1 MATQKIYLN
10 NDWGFCEVFE
20 EEMLMPDYSGEK
32 LERVRL
38 PHTCKETPFHYFDE
52 NLYQM
57 ICGYRRELFA
67 PVEWEGK
74 QVLLTFEGV
83 GHVSEVYLNGQK
95 VGEHRC
101 GYTAF
106 TVDLSEGL
114 VYGTANSL
122 VVKVNSR
129 EDSNVPPFG
138 FVIDYMTYG
147 GIYREVYLEIKNADN
162 LADVFVRSELLEGG
176 KSAKLISQV
185 TLSQDIVRVAD
196 MVEDAA
202 QEETGKSEVTQSS
215 IKQYIRKHGETEYS
229 YLGEATVT
237 GKLQN
242 CDFTVEDV
250 ALWDVE
256 NPNLYDISTQLWS
269 GEVLLD
275 EKVISF
281 GFRSAEFKEDGFY
294 LNGKKLRIRGLNR
307 HQSYPYVGYAA
318 PKAMQE
324 FDADVLKRELGL
336 NAVRTSHYPQSHHFL
351 NHCDEIGLLVFTEIP
366 GWQHIGDAQW
376 KEQAVENVKDMVRQ
390 YRNHTSI
397 ILWGVRINESQDDDE
412 FYIRTNAAAR
422 ELDPSRP
429 TGGVRNMKKSH
440 LFEDVYTYNDFIHC
454 GDNRGCDPKKA
465 VTSDKTKP
473 YLVSEYNG
481 HMFPTKSFDC
491 EEHRVE
497 HAMRHA
503 NVLDAVAGEEG
514 IAGSFG
520 WCMADYN
527 THKDFGSGDR
537 ICYHGVLDMFRNAK
551 LAASIYACQQE
562 KETILEL
569 SSAMDIGEHPG
580 CTRGSTYIYSNA
592 DSVKMYRNDVF
603 IKEYFPK
610 ESKYRN
616 IKYGPMEID
625 DFIGNTLAQNE
636 KIKPKQAEEIKK
648 ALNTIART
656 GLSHLPASVIWTCAK
671 MILFHGMKPEDAVDL
686 YGKYVGDW
694 GGTSTVYRFEAIKN
708 GEIVKTVVKEPMRKV
723 HLAAQADHYTLKEEN
738 SYDVATIR
746 IQARDENENL
756 LNFFDEP
763 VVLKV
768 EGPAELIGPQIIT
781 MRGGMGGTYLK
792 TTGKSG
798 IVKLSFMNEQTQT
811 MVIEFQVEV

>member
-10 NDWGFCEVFE
+10 NDWGFCEVFDE
-20 EEMLMPDYSGEK
+20 GMLEASYSGEK
-32 LERVRL
+32 LESVRL

-52 NLYQM
+52 HIYQM
-57 ICGYRRELFA
+57 ICGYRKELFA
-67 PVEWEGK
+67 PIEWNGK

-83 GHVSEVYLNGQK
+83 GHVSEVYLNGKQ

-106 TVDLSEGL
+106 TVDLSEWL
-114 VYGTANSL
+114 NYGETNSL

-147 GIYREVYLEIKNADN
+147 GIYREVYLEIKNSCN
-162 LADVFVRSELLEGG
+162 MADVFLRSELGTDG
-176 KSAKLISQV
+176 KRVKLISQV
-185 TLSQDIVRVAD
+185 TLSQDKVQVAD
-196 MVEDAA
+196 TMKGAEQATCYEA
-202 QEETGKSEVTQSS
+202 GTGRMS
-215 IKQYIRKHGETEYS
+215 IRQYIKKRGEREYRF
-229 YLGEATVT
+229 LGEESITGVVQTFEFGVENVT
-237 GKLQN
+237 
-242 CDFTVEDV
+242 
-250 ALWDVE
+250 LWDVE
-256 NPNLYDISTQLWS
+256 NPNLYDISTQLWFD
-269 GEVLLD
+269 EELVD

-281 GFRSAEFKEDGFY
+281 GFRSAEFKEDGFH
-294 LNGKKLRIRGLNR
+294 LNGQKLRIRGLNR

-318 PKAMQE
+318 PKSMQE
-324 FDADVLKRELGL
+324 FDADVLKKELGL

-366 GWQHIGDAQW
+366 GWQHIGDEAW
-376 KEQAVENVKDMVRQ
+376 KDQAVENVKDMVRQ

-412 FYIRTNAAAR
+412 FYKRTNAAAH

-454 GDNRGCDPKKA
+454 GDNRGCDPKKV

-481 HMFPTKSFDC
+481 HMFPTKTFDC

-537 ICYHGVLDMFRNAK
+537 ICYHGVMDMFRNAK
-551 LAASIYACQQE
+551 LAASVYACQQE
-562 KETILEL
+562 KETVLEL

-592 DSVKMYRNDVF
+592 DSIKMYRNDVF
-603 IKEYFPK
+603 IKEYVPA
-610 ESKYRN
+610 ESKYKN
-616 IKYGPMEID
+616 IKFGPMEID
-625 DFIGNTLAQNE
+625 DFIGDTLAKNE
-636 KIKPKQAEEIKK
+636 NIKPKQAEEIKK

-656 GLSHLPASVIWTCAK
+656 GLSHIPASVIWTCTK
-671 MILFHGMKPEDAVDL
+671 MILFHGMKPENAVDL

-708 GEIVKTVVKEPMRKV
+708 GEIVKTVVKEPMRAV
-723 HLAAQADHYTLKEEN
+723 HLTVQADHYLLKEVN

-746 IQARDENENL
+746 IQARDEKENL

-763 VVLKV
+763 VCLSV
-768 EGPAELIGPQIIT
+768 EGPAELIGPQVISL
-781 MRGGMGGTYLK
+781 RGGMGGTYIK
-792 TTGKSG
+792 TTGETG
-798 IVKLSFMNEQTQT
+798 TVKLSISNEQVQT
-811 MVIEFQVEV
+811 MVIEFKVEE